1 MAFDEEGLA
10 ARSVLVDRHR
20 VARRGVRAAIVVD
33 ARIGPIRPVAAR
45 STGPQTRPVRSFHGL
60 KTRRQRRHSAAAI
73 RSARMFVCII
83 FSAAS
88 ASVASIWATASGA
101 TMNEKWRT

>member
-1 MAFDEEGLA
+1 MAFDEEGSAATSELA
-10 ARSVLVDRHR
+10 DRHR
-20 VARRGVRAAIVVD
+20 VAQRGVRAAVVGD
-33 ARIGPIRPVAAR
+33 ARIGPDVGTGRPGR
-45 STGPQTRPVRSFHGL
+45 RRDQFGSFSL